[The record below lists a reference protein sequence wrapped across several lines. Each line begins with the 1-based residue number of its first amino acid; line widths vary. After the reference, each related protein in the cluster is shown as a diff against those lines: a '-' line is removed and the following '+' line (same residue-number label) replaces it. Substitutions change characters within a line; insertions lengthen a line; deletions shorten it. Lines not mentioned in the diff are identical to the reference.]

1 LFTDIFY
8 INIQYVYFYISEK
21 RDFVFELLSTNNID
35 LLNEEESTIEDAVKK
50 DIVLQ
55 GIDYLYYIFAYFV
68 FLIYFLYN

>member
-21 RDFVFELLSTNNID
+21 RDFVFELVSTNNID
-35 LLNEEESTIEDAVKK
+35 LLNEEESTIEDAVK

-68 FLIYFLYN
+68 FLVYFLYN